1 MKKIVLNAPISAILE
16 KERKEEGCKEYIKRP
31 RILEGKTVKVKLA
44 SDNLYVTVNFDN
56 KGKVIEV
63 FVNLGKSGSEEKAFA
78 EAIGRLISLY
88 LQRGGKVEEVID
100 TLKDIKGAYVV
111 WQEGK
116 PIYSVPDAVAKI
128 LEELTGKIAKKTLHL
143 SKCPQCGEESLYYEN
158 GCYTCRSCGYTKC
171 G

>member
-1 MKKIVLNAPISAILE
+1 MKRIIVNAPINAIVEKKE
-16 KERKEEGCKEYIKRP
+16 KEKRCDEEIKRP
-31 RILEGKTVKVKLA
+31 RILEGKTVKIKLTTG
-44 SDNLYVTVNFDN
+44 NLYTTVNFDE

-63 FVNLGKSGSEEKAFA
+63 FLNLGKSGSEEKAFA

-88 LQRGGKVEEVID
+88 LQRGGDVKEVID

-116 PIYSVPDAVAKI
+116 PIYSVPDAVAKV
-128 LEELTGKIAKKTLHL
+128 LEELTGEKVESNTLM
-143 SKCPQCGEESLYYEN
+143 KCPQCGEHAMIYEN
-158 GCYTCRSCGYTKC
+158 GCYCCRECGYNKC

>member
-1 MKKIVLNAPISAILE
+1 MKRIIVNAPINAIVE
-16 KERKEEGCKEYIKRP
+16 KNEGEEKCYEEVKRP
-31 RILEGKTVKVKLA
+31 RILEGKTVKIKLTTG
-44 SDNLYVTVNFDN
+44 NLYTTVNFDE

-63 FVNLGKSGSEEKAFA
+63 FLNLGKSGSEEKAFA

-88 LQRGGKVEEVID
+88 LQRGGDVREVID

-116 PIYSVPDAVAKI
+116 PIYSVPDAVAKV
-128 LEELTGKIAKKTLHL
+128 LEELTGEKVEKNMFM
-143 SKCPQCGEESLYYEN
+143 KCPQCGEDAMVYEN
-158 GCYTCRSCGYTKC
+158 GCYYCRECNYNKC